1 MEGVAG
7 EGGYDLKWELKEW
20 ALKWRRCDVW
30 GGFWKKESDVW
41 NGH

>member
-1 MEGVAG
+1 MEGVCVC
-7 EGGYDLKWELKEW
+7 GGGVLKLELKEW

-30 GGFWKKESDVW
+30 DGFWKKESDVW